1 MRPLRSNGHV
11 QKRRELDLKDIMLK
25 ETSGWAH
32 IFLTTSRII
41 IYLDV
46 VIEKEGTGIPGSLDL

>member
-32 IFLTTSRII
+32 IFLTKSRIL